1 MARFVLFVLCLV
13 MSFCS
18 THAGEPNAESQ
29 INALLNKVSQLEA
42 ILTET
47 KSKVEQMEQE
57 RRKKTFVCILLFA
70 VIRAVEYLSN
80 TSLHVYCTLDCA
92 KIRTFCLR
100 TDSF

>member
-1 MARFVLFVLCLV
+1 MTC
-13 MSFCS
+13 FCS

-42 ILTET
+42 MLTET

-70 VIRAVEYLSN
+70 VKRAVEY
-80 TSLHVYCTLDCA
+80 
-92 KIRTFCLR
+92 
-100 TDSF
+100 